1 MSSDPSSIAPSPSDP
16 LSSEQSRTF
25 RIKGMSCAN
34 CVLAIEKGVAVLPGI
49 QRVSVNLTAEKMT
62 VDYLEQFIDESTILE
77 KVKDLG
83 YGAFA
88 GQDRG
93 KNHLEQIDEARI
105 AWRWVMW
112 TLLLAV
118 PFIIMMLPVSIHIS
132 TLVMII
138 CSTLALGTSGLT
150 FFRGTYHALKNAM
163 ANMDVLVALGLS
175 SAYVYSLLVV
185 LLPNVFQD
193 QHHFFEVVVF
203 LILFVRLGKYME
215 ARAKGQA
222 GRALERLAA
231 LQADRAWIISGD
243 TEQEIPASDVQ
254 VGDLIR
260 VRPGEKIP
268 VDGEIV
274 DGETAIDESI
284 VTGEAIPVE
293 KGPGDTVTGATM
305 NTVGLL
311 VIRATRVGEE
321 TVLSQIVRLVETAQ
335 ADKAPIQR
343 FADAVASVFVPIVIG
358 IALLTFLIWYVLL
371 DADLSF
377 ALTAAMAVVVIAC
390 PCALGLA
397 TPTAILVGSGIG
409 LQRGILFK
417 RASILERIAGLQTLL
432 LDKTGTLTSGRP
444 AVTDVLALHGY
455 DEQEVLRLA
464 TSVEQGSTHP
474 LAVAVT
480 QETNR
485 RQIDV
490 YKCTEVQEE
499 GGRGISGRLNDDL
512 LRVGSVRYM
521 DSASIDM
528 SSIQDVVH
536 TLQAQGKTIIYV
548 ARNQEIV
555 GLIGLADAVKPDA
568 AAAIGRLRSLGL
580 RLIMVTGD
588 HERAAR
594 AVAEAVGID
603 EVEADVLP
611 KEKSDLVERYQT
623 KGDLVGMVGDGI
635 NDAPALARADIGI
648 AIGSGADIARETGDI
663 ILVRNQLLDVER
675 AILLGRA
682 TLRKIKQNLFW
693 AFFYNI
699 LGIPVAAGVLYPVL
713 GVLLK
718 PEWAG
723 LAMAFSSVS
732 VVTNALLLKRS
743 GSSLDR
749 DR

>member
-1 MSSDPSSIAPSPSDP
+1 MSSAPSSTAVPSSNHP
-16 LSSEQSRTF
+16 SEQSRTF
-25 RIKGMSCAN
+25 QIKGMSCAN
-34 CVLAIEKGVAVLPGI
+34 CVLAIEKGVGVLPGI
-49 QRVSVNLTAEKMT
+49 QRVSVNLTAEQMT
-62 VDYLEQFIDESTILE
+62 VDYLEQHVDESAIIE

-83 YGAFA
+83 YGAFS
-88 GQDRG
+88 GQDR
-93 KNHLEQIDEARI
+93 KKKHLEQIDEART
-105 AWRWVMW
+105 ALQWVLW

-118 PFIIMMLPVSIHIS
+118 PFVIMMLPLAVRIPNVV
-132 TLVMII
+132 LII
-138 CSTLALGTSGLT
+138 CSTLALATSGLT
-150 FFRGTYHALKNAM
+150 FFRGAYHALKNLM
-163 ANMDVLVALGLS
+163 ASMDVLVVLGLS
-175 SAYVYSLLVV
+175 SAYLYSLLVV
-185 LLPNVFQD
+185 FLPDTFQD
-193 QHHFFEVVVF
+193 QHHFFEVVVL

-222 GRALERLAA
+222 GRALESLAA
-231 LQADRAWIISGD
+231 LQADRARIISGD
-243 TEQEIPASDVQ
+243 TEREIPASDVQ

-274 DGETAIDESI
+274 EGETAVDESI

-293 KGPGDTVTGATM
+293 KSPGDTVTGATM

-343 FADAVASVFVPIVIG
+343 FADAVANVFVPVVVS
-358 IALLTFLIWYVLL
+358 IALITFLTWYVAL
-371 DADLSF
+371 DATLSF
-377 ALTAAMAVVVIAC
+377 ALTAAMAVLVIAC

-417 RASILERIAGLQTLL
+417 RASVLERIAGLQTLL

-444 AVTDVLALHGY
+444 KVTDVLALHGY

-464 TSVEQGSTHP
+464 TGVEQGSTHP
-474 LAVAVT
+474 LAKAVT
-480 QETNR
+480 QEAQR
-485 RQIDV
+485 RQIEG
-490 YKCTEVQEE
+490 YKFTEVREE

-512 LRVGSVRYM
+512 LQVGSVRLM
-521 DSASIDM
+521 AAASINM
-528 SSIQDVVH
+528 TPIQDSVQV
-536 TLQAQGKTIIYV
+536 LQDQGKTIVYV
-548 ARNQEIV
+548 ACNQDII
-555 GLIGLADAVKPDA
+555 GLIGLADTVRADA
-568 AAAIGRLRSLGL
+568 AAAIRRLRSLGL
-580 RLIMVTGD
+580 RLVMVTGD

-594 AVAEAVGID
+594 AVAQAVGVD

-611 KEKSDLVERYQT
+611 QEKSDLVERYQT
-623 KGDLVGMVGDGI
+623 KGEMVGMVGDGI

-648 AIGSGADIARETGDI
+648 AIGSGADIARETGDV

-732 VVTNALLLKRS
+732 VVTNALFLKRA
-743 GSSLDR
+743 GSKLDC
-749 DR
+749 DQ